1 MKVVKRKI
9 WLEDIIEGCIVCYDL
24 EYETR
29 EGEEKGR
36 PKYPAARR
44 IVRKYLSFEGVIRLQ
59 DSVYLFPNRELAEEF
74 IEEIKPYAHTVLVFT
89 GQGYW
94 AVKTTSIYR
103 TNLSPEKVFS
113 R

>member
-24 EYETR
+24 
-29 EGEEKGR
+29 GR